1 MKNSCLTIVCLL
13 FVTVTTDAQSGG
25 PTKIPLCSGLSIVTA
40 ISQQDGDY
48 EIAVD
53 RYIIEIEH
61 TRSDMAKSQ
70 ERIERL
76 RSETS
81 GLLAETRQV
90 LSKLAA

>member
-1 MKNSCLTIVCLL
+1 MNKTSVI
-13 FVTVTTDAQSGG
+13 DSR
-25 PTKIPLCSGLSIVTA
+25 P
-40 ISQQDGDY
+40 QQDGDY
-48 EIAVD
+48 EIAID
-53 RYIIEIEH
+53 RYMIEIEH

-76 RSETS
+76 RNETS